1 MGKNQKRLIIAL
13 AVVLGAG
20 GVAFASS
27 AFISRV
33 SGAQTEPTDN
43 VRVVDDHKLPEQW
56 VIDAAYGRGA
66 LSNLRA
72 ALAEIANDKP
82 EEARKGVVVAQSLL
96 AKIKGQSS
104 AANAERSVKAESPA
118 MPKSDSDL
126 VLVHS
131 EVRVLGDADPANS
144 VQERLD
150 AIRNEI
156 EMNDHEA
163 IIAALRSLHVPLVYT
178 RIELP
183 LKKTVALVNESL
195 QALDAQDAGEARE
208 KLLAIGNGLQVRTV
222 QVGGGES
229 PVEQAT
235 AKAAG

>member
-1 MGKNQKRLIIAL
+1 MGKIHKRLIVAL
-13 AVVLGAG
+13 AVSVIVG
-20 GVAFASS
+20 GVAIGSS

-33 SGAQTEPTDN
+33 SDAHSEQTDK

-72 ALAEIANDKP
+72 ALAEIVNDKP

-104 AANAERSVKAESPA
+104 SVTAEHSVKAESTVK
-118 MPKSDSDL
+118 PKPGSDFI
-126 VLVHS
+126 LVHS
-131 EVRVLGDADPANS
+131 EVRVLGDADPVNS
-144 VQERLD
+144 VQVKLD
-150 AIRNEI
+150 AIRNEV

-163 IIAALRSLHVPLVYT
+163 IIAALKSLHVPLVYT

-183 LKKTVALVNESL
+183 LKETITLVNESL
-195 QALDAQDAGEARE
+195 QALDAQDAVEARA
-208 KLLAIGNGLQVRTV
+208 KLLAIGNGLQVQTV
-222 QVGGGES
+222 RVGGGDS
-229 PVEQAT
+229 PVEPAT
-235 AKAAG
+235 ADAAG